1 MRHFSRRHFLSNT
14 LAAGASI
21 SGLSLAGSELTAQP
35 ADASAARVTIDPDR
49 SISAIDRNLF
59 GSFIEHLGRA
69 VYEGIYEPGSKLA
82 DANGFRTDVL
92 KEIKELGV
100 PIIRYPGGNFVSSYH
115 WLDAVGPKEK
125 RPRVLDLA
133 WNALESNQFGVNEFM
148 AWCRAAGTEPLM
160 GTNFGT
166 EEPEMTAALLE
177 YCNVDKGTKWSDL
190 RRAHGYEK
198 PHNVKYWC
206 LGNEMDGPWQVGHIP
221 ATEYGIKA
229 RDAARQM
236 RTIDPTVKLIACG
249 SSNTSMPTY
258 LDWDQQV
265 LEQCYD
271 EVDAISLH
279 RYYGNDEETGG
290 DSSKYLALNLAMDRQ
305 IKEIAAVCDLVRG
318 RQRSEKSLWL
328 SFDEWNVWYR
338 ARGPKFDDGHRQEAP
353 HLLEEIYNLEDAL
366 LVGGLINTLIRRS
379 DRVRVACLA
388 QLVNVIAPIM
398 TNEDGLFRQTIYY
411 PYVWALQYA
420 RGKALDLV
428 PQSDTYEVTAFTR
441 RGNRAGEKITVPYLD
456 LAGTIDAQSNS
467 VSLFILNRD
476 LETARDLTV
485 SWHEVV
491 PRRVNTCH
499 VLTGSDLKAVNAF
512 TDPKRVA
519 PQNLEA
525 PAAGAE
531 MKFQLPPR
539 SYTLVNIGL

>member
-1 MRHFSRRHFLSNT
+1 
-14 LAAGASI
+14 
-21 SGLSLAGSELTAQP
+21 
-35 ADASAARVTIDPDR
+35 
-49 SISAIDRNLF
+49 
-59 GSFIEHLGRA
+59 
-69 VYEGIYEPGSKLA
+69 
-82 DANGFRTDVL
+82 
-92 KEIKELGV
+92 
-100 PIIRYPGGNFVSSYH
+100 
-115 WLDAVGPKEK
+115 
-125 RPRVLDLA
+125 
-133 WNALESNQFGVNEFM
+133 
-148 AWCRAAGTEPLM
+148 
-160 GTNFGT
+160 
-166 EEPEMTAALLE
+166 
-177 YCNVDKGTKWSDL
+177 
-190 RRAHGYEK
+190 
-198 PHNVKYWC
+198 
-206 LGNEMDGPWQVGHIP
+206 
-221 ATEYGIKA
+221 
-229 RDAARQM
+229 
-236 RTIDPTVKLIACG
+236 
-249 SSNTSMPTY
+249 
-258 LDWDQQV
+258 
-265 LEQCYD
+265 
-271 EVDAISLH
+271 
-279 RYYGNDEETGG
+279 
-290 DSSKYLALNLAMDRQ
+290 
-305 IKEIAAVCDLVRG
+305 
-318 RQRSEKSLWL
+318 
-328 SFDEWNVWYR
+328 
-338 ARGPKFDDGHRQEAP
+338 
-353 HLLEEIYNLEDAL
+353 
-366 LVGGLINTLIRRS
+366 
-379 DRVRVACLA
+379 VACLA